1 MADVGAEAE
10 THEPT
15 QTPGGE
21 RHDTAFDWAGWA
33 RDRWLWGAVA
43 VGLVLRVVPMLLW
56 PQFECIRDE
65 CIYRAMADA
74 IQNGDGL
81 TVSNKGWLPSPGYP
95 YLLAFCK
102 TVFGSY
108 FSIKVL
114 QILLSVITTYFVYGL
129 GYRVG
134 SHPDRPNDVETR
146 THTARIAAFLF
157 ALHPTLAWFTNT
169 QWIETVYIFFILG
182 SMLFLMAARAGKPA
196 VAMLS
201 GLFLGGAMLF
211 KGVATYMPPFF
222 VLAAVFPW
230 DAPWSTGAWLR
241 SLRVR
246 SGHLAAFVLGILITV
261 GPYSVYASK
270 RHGGFMVVDATV
282 GHVLFLGNNDFP
294 PLTFDYGNGML
305 TQPLFGKYL
314 RAGRR
319 PCNREVSPVLSS
331 RCEVE
336 GVVDWVKDHPDQ
348 FVERIPV
355 RLAQMFNPNSF
366 LTRHM
371 RWGYWTGM
379 PWWAKEGISITIVLF
394 SVAITWLGTVSA
406 WGRAKGP
413 YAWMAV
419 TAVLYTLFTTVV
431 SYGMTRF
438 RLPLEVF
445 WIPYLALFL
454 AQPRAT
460 WQAVVAS
467 PVRLTGLLL
476 TMPPLI
482 VLTLW
487 YLPTGFPMF
496 W

>member
-1 MADVGAEAE
+1 MADGGAEADSP
-10 THEPT
+10 PT
-15 QTPGGE
+15 TGE
-21 RHDTAFDWAGWA
+21 QHDTPFDWVGWA
-33 RDRWLWGAVA
+33 QDRWLWGLLALA
-43 VGLVLRVVPMLLW
+43 LVLRVLPMLLW

-65 CIYRAMADA
+65 CIYRAMADS
-74 IQNGDGL
+74 IRNGNPL
-81 TVSNKGWLPSPGYP
+81 PVSNKGWLPSPGYP

-108 FSIKVL
+108 FSIKIL
-114 QILLSVITTYFVYGL
+114 QIILSVATTYFMYGI
-129 GYRVG
+129 GFRMG
-134 SHPDRPNDVETR
+134 ADPTRPNVVAAR
-146 THTARIAAFLF
+146 QRTARIAAFLF
-157 ALHPTLAWFTNT
+157 AVHPTLAWFTNT
-169 QWIETVYIFFILG
+169 QWIETIYIFFVLG
-182 SMLFLMAARAGKPA
+182 SMLFLMAARTGKPA

-201 GLFLGGAMLF
+201 GLFLGCGMLF

-222 VLAAVFPW
+222 ILAAVFPW
-230 DAPWSTGAWLR
+230 DAPWSAGAWFR
-241 SLRVR
+241 SLKVR

-270 RHGGFMVVDATV
+270 RHGGFLVVDATV

-331 RCEVE
+331 GCEVE
-336 GVVDWVKDHPDQ
+336 AVVDWAKTNPDK

-366 LTRHM
+366 LTRHV
-371 RWGYWTGM
+371 RWGYWTGL
-379 PWWAKEGISITIVLF
+379 PWWAKEGLSLSIVL
-394 SVAITWLGTVSA
+394 SSISLTWLGTVAA
-406 WGRAKGP
+406 WGRARGP

-419 TAVLYTLFTTVV
+419 SAVLYTLATTML

-438 RLPLEVF
+438 RLPLEVL

-460 WQAVVAS
+460 WQAVVSS
-467 PVRLTGLLL
+467 PARLAGVFVTLPALV
-476 TMPPLI
+476 

>member
-1 MADVGAEAE
+1 MADAGAEADN
-10 THEPT
+10 PT
-15 QTPGGE
+15 LSSEQ
-21 RHDTAFDWAGWA
+21 HDTPFNWVGWA
-33 RDRWLWGAVA
+33 QDRWLWGVIAL
-43 VGLVLRVVPMLLW
+43 GLALRVVPMVLW

-65 CIYRAMADA
+65 CIYRAMADGIRA
-74 IQNGDGL
+74 GDGL

-114 QILLSVITTYFVYGL
+114 QIILSVFTTYFIYGL

-134 SHPDRPNDVETR
+134 ADPTKPNVLAARTR
-146 THTARIAAFLF
+146 MARITALLF

-182 SMLFLMAARAGKPA
+182 SMLFLMAARTGKPA
-196 VAMLS
+196 TALLS

-222 VLAAVFPW
+222 LLAAVFPW
-230 DAPWSTGAWLR
+230 DAPWSTGAWVRALK
-241 SLRVR
+241 LR
-246 SGHLAAFVLGILITV
+246 SGHLAAFLCGILLTV
-261 GPYSVYASK
+261 GPYSIYASK
-270 RHGGFMVVDATV
+270 RYGGFLVVDATV

-319 PCNREVSPVLSS
+319 PCNREISPVKSS
-331 RCEVE
+331 SCEVDA
-336 GVVDWVKDHPDQ
+336 VVDWAKANPGR

-366 LTRHM
+366 LTRHI
-371 RWGYWTGM
+371 RWGYWTGL
-379 PWWAKEGISITIVLF
+379 PWWAKEGLSISIVISSILV
-394 SVAITWLGTVSA
+394 TWVGTVAA

-419 TAVLYTLFTTVV
+419 SAVLYTLATTIL

-438 RLPLEVF
+438 RLPLEVL
-445 WIPYLALFL
+445 WLPYLALFI

-460 WQAVVAS
+460 WQAVVSS
-467 PVRLTGLLL
+467 PVRLAGVLVTLPALV
-476 TMPPLI
+476 

>member
-10 THEPT
+10 LHDPQPAPAKE
-15 QTPGGE
+15 Q
-21 RHDTAFDWAGWA
+21 HDTPFDWGGWA
-33 RDRWLWGAVA
+33 RDRWLWGAIGL
-43 VGLVLRVVPMLLW
+43 GLVLRVLPMILW

-74 IQNGDGL
+74 IREGDGL

-114 QILLSVITTYFVYGL
+114 QIILSVITNYFVYGI
-129 GYRVG
+129 GYRIG
-134 SHPDRPNDVETR
+134 ADPTRPNAAEAR
-146 THTARIAAFLF
+146 RRTARVAAFLF

-169 QWIETVYIFFILG
+169 QWIETIYIFFVLG
-182 SMLFLMAARAGKPA
+182 AMLFLLASRAGKPV
-196 VAMLS
+196 VALVS

-222 VLAAVFPW
+222 LIAALYPW
-230 DAPWSTGAWLR
+230 DTPWQLGSWVR
-241 SLRVR
+241 SLRAR
-246 SGHLAAFVLGILITV
+246 SGHVAAFVLGILITV

-319 PCNREVSPVLSS
+319 PCNREVSPVISS
-331 RCEVE
+331 SCEVDA
-336 GVVDWVKDHPDQ
+336 VVEWVKDHPDK

-366 LTRHM
+366 LTRHI
-371 RWGYWTGM
+371 RWGYWTGL
-379 PWWAKEGISITIVLF
+379 PWWAKEGLSVLIVLF
-394 SVAITWLGTVSA
+394 SIAITWLGTIAA
-406 WGRAKGP
+406 WGRARGP

-419 TAVLYTLFTTVV
+419 SAVLYTLATTMV

-438 RLPLEVF
+438 RLPLEAL
-445 WIPYLALFL
+445 WLPYLALFL
-454 AQPRAT
+454 AQPKVT

-467 PVRLTGLLL
+467 PTRLAGVLL
-476 TMPPLI
+476 TLPPLV